1 MRVIVTNYTRFVRF
15 AWLLLVPIML
25 PAADFTIDHVTVA
38 GKDLKAMQATLAA
51 LGIPTEYGGPHSN
64 HATEMALT
72 SFPDGSYL
80 ELIAIQPNADPAAV
94 AAHYWSKQMQNDA
107 GPSAWALRS
116 KDLAAEVKRL
126 QAVGVVVTSPTRA
139 GRARPDGVAL
149 EWETANV
156 GKEPNGTFFPF
167 MIRDF
172 TPREQRAY
180 PGGKPTTQDFSG
192 VARVVIAVRDLNA
205 AIRRYREAYD
215 LPMPVQQEDA
225 RFSARLAS
233 FLGTPVVLAA
243 PLNAQSWLA
252 GRLDKIGEGPC
263 AFILRLKNPAQ
274 KAKKYRLTSQVTWFG
289 IETSWLNTGKMGWWL
304 GFE

>member
-1 MRVIVTNYTRFVRF
+1 MRVIVRNYTRFVRF
-15 AWLLLVPIML
+15 VLLLLFPMMML
-25 PAADFTIDHVTVA
+25 AADLTIDHVTVA

-94 AAHYWSKQMQNDA
+94 AAHYWSKNMQNDA
-107 GPSAWALRS
+107 GPSAWAVRPT
-116 KDLAAEVKRL
+116 DLAAEVKRL
-126 QAVGVVVTSPTRA
+126 QASGVAVTAPVRA
-139 GRARPDGVAL
+139 GRARPDGVRL
-149 EWETANV
+149 DWETANV

-167 MIRDF
+167 LIRDF

-192 VARVVIAVRDLNA
+192 VARVVIAVRDLGA
-205 AIRRYREAYD
+205 SVKRYRDAYG
-215 LPMPVQQEDA
+215 LPEPLQQEDVK
-225 RFSARLAS
+225 FGARLAS
-233 FLGTPVVLAA
+233 FLGTPIVLAT
-243 PLNAQSWLA
+243 PSNAQSWLA
-252 GRLDKIGEGPC
+252 ARLDKIGEGPC
-263 AFILRLKNPAQ
+263 AFILGARN
-274 KAKKYRLTSQVTWFG
+274 AKSYRVSSQATWFG
-289 IETSWLNTGKMGWWL
+289 VDISWLNTGKAGWWL

>member
-1 MRVIVTNYTRFVRF
+1 M
-15 AWLLLVPIML
+15 LVPLML

-38 GKDLKAMQATLAA
+38 GKDLKAMQSTLAA
-51 LGIPTEYGGPHSN
+51 LGIPSEYGGPHSN

-94 AAHYWSKQMQNDA
+94 AAHYWSKSMQNDA
-107 GPSAWALRS
+107 GPAAWALRP

-126 QAVGVVVTSPTRA
+126 QASGVVVTSPTRA
-139 GRARPDGVAL
+139 GRARPDGVGL

-192 VARVVIAVRDLNA
+192 VARVVIAVRDFNA
-205 AIRRYREAYD
+205 SIKRYRDAYD
-215 LPMPVQQEDA
+215 LLMPVQLEDS
-225 RFSARLAS
+225 RFGARLAS
-233 FLGTPVVLAA
+233 FLGTPVVLAT
-243 PLNAQSWLA
+243 PLNKDSWLA
-252 GRLDKIGEGPC
+252 ARLDKIGEGPC
-263 AFILRLKNPAQ
+263 AFILRLQTPAQ
-274 KAKKYRLTSQVTWFG
+274 NAKKYRLASQATWFG